1 MTEIKSKSEI
11 YSKAVQL
18 LGFCV
23 FITAFFNYYADRTG
37 IEYTQFIKDN
47 ISMYKDLN
55 GVPNIQAESIEDAY
69 FALGFAH
76 AEDRL
81 WAMYFSHK
89 VALGEVS
96 ELFGEKAL
104 VIDRF
109 ARVLNFRDVCKN
121 AVAYLDKKERNI
133 LEAYVN
139 GVNHYINTSSFFS
152 LPFEFWLF
160 GVNPSMINWNVES
173 SCLVGKLIE
182 YYLTFDFFQEMMRT
196 HLHEHLNI
204 SKDVIEK
211 VFPFKF
217 EDFEYQRT
225 IIKDEEMKDLKYNVI
240 IKTMADMQTTIIEKS
255 EKKTKIDVA
264 DENILSYSDKA
275 EATID
280 FDSDSNENFEKSGEN
295 VENQEITEK
304 SGENVEN
311 VEITENF
318 EKKQKNL
325 ENVEITEKNQQ
336 NEKNDNTHYS
346 NEYDLRDTLRKEKGM
361 GSNNFVISGKLSHNG
376 HPYVVNDPHLQTSM
390 PAFWYFANIKI
401 GNEFHLTGATN
412 AGVPLVFIGSNSH
425 MAWAITNGL
434 VDTADIFRIEKSK
447 VNSNLEVLFPEG
459 EIKKL
464 NKRTETFYLNTSKSK
479 SIQHTFLDT
488 EYGPIINGHADSLS
502 AALGVLHRGNE
513 VLNEEKYFYILRS
526 TFSDKND
533 LNLKGMINLPFSKN
547 IDEMRVGLSFLSI
560 SLNIVYCDNKDNIG
574 YQLTGKIPK
583 KNSKESGAYIK
594 TISSWDEL
602 KIETIPFEDLPHVI
616 NPEKGYIVTS
626 NNIHV
631 DQNYKHL
638 LQGGYIMDARA
649 RALEDELE
657 SWIKSGNKVDKD
669 FIIKNMLGN
678 VYDSYCKDILGFVQ
692 KILKNEKNENFEI
705 FENYFDLK
713 NLLNFDCY
721 MKGESRQALIY
732 NVFENELHHLLHYTD
747 TKDEIIKQKATV
759 NLIEAEERSNY
770 LVHKLKKY
778 SNLNSKICFE
788 EYNLSCGDFII
799 KAYKEAIKTIK
810 LRLGENE
817 ENWKWENLNV
827 KHYPHKPLSMIP
839 GLNILAHRM
848 VKSDGNQRTPK
859 ISIPRYY
866 EKDFKGKVSSNL
878 KFLINLHN
886 RKDELYFSVDSGQS
900 GRVFHRHYDDMQ
912 VNHEKGK
919 LIKFNPEFVKEKI
932 SLEFRKIKNKA

>member
-1 MTEIKSKSEI
+1 MPNKKEIKETKENEKILKEKENKSSPEKI

-23 FITAFFNYYADRTG
+23 FITAFFNYYADRKG
-37 IEYTQFIKDN
+37 IEYTQFIKEN
-47 ISMYKDLN
+47 ITMYKDQN
-55 GVPNIQAESIEDAY
+55 GVPNIQAESIEDGY

-81 WAMYFSHK
+81 WAMFFSHK
-89 VALGEVS
+89 IALGEVS

-121 AVAYLDKKERNI
+121 AVKFLDKNERSI
-133 LEAYVN
+133 LNAYVN
-139 GVNHYINTSSFFS
+139 GVNHFINTSSVFS

-160 GVNPSMINWNVES
+160 GVTPSKINWNVES

-196 HLHEHLNI
+196 HLHEHLDI

-217 EDFEYQRT
+217 EVFEYQRT
-225 IIKDEEMKDLKYNVI
+225 IIKDNEMNNFKYEVI
-240 IKTMADMQTTIIEKS
+240 VKTMDDIQTTSIQKNERKDKS
-255 EKKTKIDVA
+255 ENEEKEQIVSYSNKAQATLELDPEIEIELGRDEKID
-264 DENILSYSDKA
+264 K
-275 EATID
+275 ID
-280 FDSDSNENFEKSGEN
+280 YN
-295 VENQEITEK
+295 
-304 SGENVEN
+304 
-311 VEITENF
+311 
-318 EKKQKNL
+318 
-325 ENVEITEKNQQ
+325 
-336 NEKNDNTHYS
+336 
-346 NEYDLRDTLRKEKGM
+346 NEYDLKDSLRKEKGM
-361 GSNNFVISGKLSHNG
+361 GSNNFVISGKLSKNG

-401 GNEFHLTGATN
+401 GDSYQLTGATN
-412 AGVPLVFIGSNSH
+412 AGMPLIFIGSNSH

-434 VDTADIFRIEKSK
+434 IDTADIFRIEKSR
-447 VNSNLEVLFPEG
+447 VNSNLEVNLPG
-459 EIKKL
+459 GDKKL
-464 NKRTETFYLNTSKSK
+464 SKRTETFYLDTSKSK
-479 SIQHTFLDT
+479 HVQFTFFDS

-513 VLNEEKYFYILRS
+513 VLNEEKYYYILRS

-533 LNLKGMINLPFSKN
+533 LNLKGMLKFPFSKN
-547 IDEMRVGLSFLSI
+547 IEEMRKGLSFLSI

-583 KNSKESGAYIK
+583 KEHSESGAYMK
-594 TISSWDEL
+594 TITSWDEL

-626 NNIHV
+626 NNIHI
-631 DQNYKHL
+631 DRSYKHL

-657 SWIKSGNKVDKD
+657 NWIKSGNKVDKD
-669 FIIKNMLGN
+669 FIINNMLGN
-678 VYDSYCKDILGFVQ
+678 IYDSYCRDILNSVE
-692 KILKNEKNENFEI
+692 KILKKEKNEKFEI

-713 NLLNFDCY
+713 NLFIFDCY
-721 MKGESRQALIY
+721 MKGDSRQALFY
-732 NVFENELHHLLHYTD
+732 NVFENEMHHLLHYTD
-747 TKDEIIKQKATV
+747 TKDEITRHKARV
-759 NLIEAEERSNY
+759 SLIEGEERSNY
-770 LVHKLKKY
+770 LVHKLKMY
-778 SNLNSKICFE
+778 ASNSQICKQ
-788 EYNLSCGDFII
+788 EYGITCGDFII
-799 KAYKEAIKTIK
+799 KANEAAIETIK

-839 GLNILAHRM
+839 GLNLLAHRM
-848 VKSDGNQRTPK
+848 VKSDGNHRTPK

-886 RKDELYFSVDSGQS
+886 RKEETYFSIDSGQS
-900 GRVFHRHYDDMQ
+900 GRVLHRHYDDMQ
-912 VNHEKGK
+912 INHEKGK
-919 LIKFNPEFVKEKI
+919 LIKFNSEIEKEKI
-932 SLEFRKIKNKA
+932 TLEFRKLKNKA